1 MGKRLNK
8 EEFIKRAKL
17 IHGDR
22 YDYSKVNYI
31 NNSTKIILFDNVLKE
46 YFTITPASIL
56 NGCGNKNNVKNILSQ
71 KFSMG
76 KNTFIEKAMKKHGD
90 RYDYSKVNYINNR
103 TKVCIIC
110 PEHGEFQQTPDKHLR
125 GQGCPKCCRKNK
137 KYTTDEFI
145 ERAIK
150 IHGNL
155 YDYSETIY
163 GKNKKEKVKITCPK
177 HGPFLI
183 TPESHL
189 QGGGCKYCTVGEVFN
204 TEDFINKAK
213 NIHKNKY
220 IYDKTIFTGA
230 FNKFIITCPQ
240 HGDFLQTPHKHIQ
253 GHGCPEC
260 AKLFRKKETELYNI
274 LKSVFKENN
283 IIHSY
288 YNPKILGKQEI
299 DIYFPNEKIG
309 IEFQGEQHFTPI
321 DFSGRG
327 VEWATKLFEDNQQ
340 RDIKKKEV
348 CNNNNITLLY
358 FSNVLEDEFLGE
370 KVYHKYSDLI
380 EKINQVIKKEEEK

>member
-230 FNKFIITCPQ
+230 FNKVIITCPQ

>member
-145 ERAIK
+145 EQAIK
-150 IHGNL
+150 IHGKL

-163 GKNKKEKVKITCPK
+163 GKNKKEKVKIICPK

-230 FNKFIITCPQ
+230 FNKVIITCPQ

>member
-22 YDYSKVNYI
+22 YDYSKVNYV

-145 ERAIK
+145 EQAIK

-163 GKNKKEKVKITCPK
+163 GKNKKEKVKIICPK

-230 FNKFIITCPQ
+230 FNKVIITCPQ

-274 LKSVFKENN
+274 LKSVFKEND

-288 YNPKILGKQEI
+288 YNPKVLGKQEI

-309 IEFQGEQHFTPI
+309 IEFQGEQHFIPI

-340 RDIKKKEV
+340 RDIKKKET

-358 FSNVLEDEFLGE
+358 FSNVLEEEFLGE

>member
-8 EEFIKRAKL
+8 EEFIKRSKL

-145 ERAIK
+145 EQAIK
-150 IHGNL
+150 IHGKL

-163 GKNKKEKVKITCPK
+163 GKNKKEKVKIICPK

-230 FNKFIITCPQ
+230 FNKVIITCPQ

>member
-22 YDYSKVNYI
+22 YDYSKVNYV
-31 NNSTKIILFDNVLKE
+31 NNSTKIMLYDNVLKE

-145 ERAIK
+145 EQAIK

-155 YDYSETIY
+155 YDYSETVY
-163 GKNKKEKVKITCPK
+163 GKNKKEKVKIICPK
-177 HGPFLI
+177 HGPFFI

-220 IYDKTIFTGA
+220 IYDKTVFTGA
-230 FNKFIITCPQ
+230 FNKVIITCPQ

-274 LKSVFKENN
+274 LKSVFKECD

-309 IEFQGEQHFTPI
+309 IEFQGEQHFIPI

-327 VEWATKLFEDNQQ
+327 VEWATKLFENNQQ
-340 RDIKKKEV
+340 RDIKKKEI

-358 FSNVLEDEFLGE
+358 FSNVLEGEFLGE

>member
-22 YDYSKVNYI
+22 YDYSKVNYV
-31 NNSTKIILFDNVLKE
+31 NNSTKIILYDNVLKE

-76 KNTFIEKAMKKHGD
+76 KNAFIEKAMKKHGD

-145 ERAIK
+145 EQAIK

-155 YDYSETIY
+155 YDYSETVY
-163 GKNKKEKVKITCPK
+163 GKNKKEKVKIICPK
-177 HGPFLI
+177 HGSFLI

-230 FNKFIITCPQ
+230 FNKVIITCPQ

-274 LKSVFKENN
+274 LKSVFKESD

-309 IEFQGEQHFTPI
+309 IEFQGEQHFIPI

-327 VEWATKLFEDNQQ
+327 VEWATKLFENNQQ

-358 FSNVLEDEFLGE
+358 FSNVLEEEFLGE

-380 EKINQVIKKEEEK
+380 EKINQLIKKEEEK

>member
-145 ERAIK
+145 EQAIK

-163 GKNKKEKVKITCPK
+163 GKNKKEKVKIICPK

-189 QGGGCKYCTVGEVFN
+189 QGSGCKYCTVGEVFN

-230 FNKFIITCPQ
+230 FNKVIITCPQ

-274 LKSVFKENN
+274 LKSVFKEND

-288 YNPKILGKQEI
+288 YNPKVLGKQEI

-309 IEFQGEQHFTPI
+309 IEFQGEQHFMPI

-340 RDIKKKEV
+340 RDIKKKET

-358 FSNVLEDEFLGE
+358 FSNVLEEEFLGE

-380 EKINQVIKKEEEK
+380 EKINQVIKKETDK

>member
-22 YDYSKVNYI
+22 YDYSKVNYV

-76 KNTFIEKAMKKHGD
+76 KNTFVEKAMKKHGD

-145 ERAIK
+145 EQAIK

-155 YDYSETIY
+155 YDYSETVY
-163 GKNKKEKVKITCPK
+163 GKNKKEKVKIICPK
-177 HGPFLI
+177 HGSFLI

-189 QGGGCKYCTVGEVFN
+189 QGGGCKYCTVGDVFN

-230 FNKFIITCPQ
+230 FNKVIITCPQ

-274 LKSVFKENN
+274 LKSVFKESD

-309 IEFQGEQHFTPI
+309 IEFQGEQHFIPI

-327 VEWATKLFEDNQQ
+327 VEWATKLFENNQQ
-340 RDIKKKEV
+340 RDIKKKEA

-358 FSNVLEDEFLGE
+358 FSNVLEEEFLGE

>member
-22 YDYSKVNYI
+22 YDYSKVNYV

-145 ERAIK
+145 EQAIK

-155 YDYSETIY
+155 YDYSETVY
-163 GKNKKEKVKITCPK
+163 GKNKKEKVKIICPK

-213 NIHKNKY
+213 YIHKNKY

-230 FNKFIITCPQ
+230 FNKVIITCPQ

-253 GHGCPEC
+253 GHGCPDC

-274 LKSVFKENN
+274 LKSVFKESD

-309 IEFQGEQHFTPI
+309 IEFQGEQHFIPI

-327 VEWATKLFEDNQQ
+327 VEWATKLFENNQQ

-358 FSNVLEDEFLGE
+358 FSNVLEEEFLGE